1 MENLISSA
9 MEEIT
14 ATVKQLTEDMPIVGG
29 VFTQVLDDVALW
41 VTNSNNHQLTWGVLG
56 TALVA
61 IGDYFEKNG
70 GWGAVQFTIWDGD
83 NEVGRARI
91 GIMT

>member
-1 MENLISSA
+1 

-14 ATVKQLTEDMPIVGG
+14 ESLRKVDNDVPIFGG
-29 VFTQVLDDVALW
+29 VFTQVFEDVAMW

-61 IGDYFEKNG
+61 IGDYFEENG
-70 GWGAVQFTIWDGD
+70 GWGAVEFAVWDGD
-83 NEVGRARI
+83 NEVGVGRI
-91 GIMT
+91 GITR

>member
-14 ATVKQLTEDMPIVGG
+14 QMLKELDFDGPIFGG
-29 VFTQVLDDVALW
+29 AFTQVYDDLALW
-41 VTNSNNHQLTWGVLG
+41 VKNSNNHQLTWGVLG

-61 IGDYFEKNG
+61 IGDYFELNG
-70 GWGAVQFTIWDGD
+70 GWGAVEFAVWDGD
-83 NEVGRARI
+83 YEVGRGRI
-91 GIMT
+91 GITR